1 MNEKKA
7 FIKTIE
13 DMLIF
18 VLWLLYIDLKCNLN

>member
-7 FIKTIE
+7 FMKTIE

>member
-13 DMLIF
+13 DKLIF

>member
-13 DMLIF
+13 DELIF

>member
-18 VLWLLYIDLKCNLN
+18 VLWLLYIDLKCNPN

>member
-1 MNEKKA
+1 MNKKKA

>member
-1 MNEKKA
+1 MNEKKV
-7 FIKTIE
+7 FIKIIE